1 MQTKISVALYALA
14 LAAAPATQAY
24 EAGDV
29 LLRGGIHYVSPK
41 SDNHDTLEVQAA
53 ASLTAS
59 VEYFL
64 QPQWAIDLLVAVP
77 FKHAVELN
85 GTEVASTR
93 HLPPTLSLVWYPA
106 VNGPWHPYVGAGLNY
121 TIFFDED
128 TQGPIAGQK
137 LKLDPSLGLAAVAGI
152 DWDIDD
158 RWGVALDVRYMDID
172 TDGTLDGASL
182 GTFEIDPLAV
192 GLSARYHFGGR

>member
-1 MQTKISVALYALA
+1 MRTKISLA
-14 LAAAPATQAY
+14 LCALTLATAPAAQAY
-24 EAGDV
+24 EAGDF
-29 LLRGGIHYVSPK
+29 LLRGGIHHVSPK
-41 SDNHDTLEVQAA
+41 SDNHETLDVQAA
-53 ASLTAS
+53 SSLTAS

-77 FKHAVELN
+77 FKHEVELG

-106 VNGPWHPYVGAGLNY
+106 AGGRWHPYVGAGLNY
-121 TIFFDED
+121 TLFFDED
-128 TQGPIAGQK
+128 TKGPIAGQD
-137 LKLDPSLGLAAVAGI
+137 LELDPSFGLAAMAGI
-152 DWDIDD
+152 DWDIGD

-172 TDGTLDGASL
+172 TEGTLDGAAL

-192 GLSARYHFGGR
+192 GLSASYRFGAR